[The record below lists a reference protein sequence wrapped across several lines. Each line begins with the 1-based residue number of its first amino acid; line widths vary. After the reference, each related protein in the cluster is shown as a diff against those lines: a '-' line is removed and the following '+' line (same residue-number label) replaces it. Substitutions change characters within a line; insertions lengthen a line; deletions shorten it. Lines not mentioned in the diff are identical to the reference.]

1 MARPPMAKT
10 SLSPKKAQAG
20 GTIKKHK
27 RQKKDPN
34 APKRAKSAYMFWLA
48 ENRARLSKPG
58 LSVIDVTRAAGAEWG
73 TVKDKSKWEKMAAED
88 KKRYEKES
96 AKYKS
101 GGAGSSKSKEKGTAD
116 EKKVTPKKEKG
127 KAGDKKTTAK
137 KEKGK
142 SGSKK
147 ETPKKAKGK
156 K

>member
-1 MARPPMAKT
+1 MARPPMAKS
-10 SLSPKKAQAG
+10 SLSPKKAQAA

-58 LSVIDVTRAAGAEWG
+58 LSVVDVTRAAGAEWG

-101 GGAGSSKSKEKGTAD
+101 GGAGSSKSKGTTD
-116 EKKVTPKKEKG
+116 EMVTPKKEKA
-127 KAGDKKTTAK
+127 KAGDKKTTPK
-137 KEKGK
+137 K
-142 SGSKK
+142 GSKK
-147 ETPKKAKGK
+147 ATPKKGKAKK
-156 K
+156 